1 MRKVRH
7 FFNISSLL
15 SMSSIA
21 RRAEEDHH
29 PSFERKTGSFTLIEL
44 LVVIAIIAI
53 LAGMLLPALNQAKLA
68 AHKTSCINNLKQ
80 YGLWM
85 QNYASDYNDWFWYS
99 DVGADRVSWGR
110 KLSEFGYFPKLKD
123 PQHDIS
129 PIDCPA
135 FEPGKDRIWNVTS
148 YLYNGVY
155 ANPDSSDGIGLGG
168 GCKGAFNLTGGC
180 RMTHLTRGASKFTL
194 FAEACNTHGITDNS
208 VFYHYNQF
216 CTKTHCDANYKG
228 IGLTQHN
235 DTSNYLRADGHVEN
249 LKYTAVRWDYFV
261 VQYSA
266 VYWYRAF
273 HF

>member
-1 MRKVRH
+1 MRKVRQI
-7 FFNISSLL
+7 FITSSLL
-15 SMSSIA
+15 SHTSYLK
-21 RRAEEDHH
+21 
-29 PSFERKTGSFTLIEL
+29 RKTASFTLIEL

-99 DVGADRVSWGR
+99 DVAADRVSWGR

-148 YLYNGVY
+148 YLYNGAY
-155 ANPDSSDGIGLGG
+155 ANPDGADGMGLGG
-168 GCKGAFNLTGGC
+168 GCKGAFGLTGGC
-180 RMTHLTRGASKFTL
+180 RLAHLTRGTSKFTL
-194 FAEACNTHGITDNS
+194 FAEACNTHNITDNS

-216 CTKTHCDANYKG
+216 CTKTHCNSNGQG

-261 VQYSA
+261 VQRSPT
-266 VYWYRAF
+266 YWNRSLYY
-273 HF
+273 